1 MRSRHAANARM
12 TTYLVR
18 RLVQSLLVLLAVTLL
33 SFGLVYLS
41 GDPVRALLPLDATQ
55 ADMDALRHSYG
66 LDEPVW
72 VQYGQFVQ
80 HAVQGDLGDSL
91 KYRTSALGL
100 VLQRLPNTL
109 LLATASIL
117 FATLVAV
124 PLGVLAATHRGGW
137 LDYVATGVAMLA
149 ISTPAFWLG
158 IILIL
163 VFAGAL
169 RWVPASG
176 AGTPQQLILPA
187 ITLSAYSIGLVT
199 RLVRGTLGEVLG
211 QPYVTTARAKGLSEV
226 RVNYQHALRNSLIP
240 TVTVLGLQ
248 FGVLL
253 GGTAVIETVFAW
265 PGPRRA
271 ADPGHQRP
279 RPAAGALGG
288 AGHRVLLRCYQ
299 PGGRP
304 AVRLPGPAH
313 TLCVAAL
320 VGGRARCPLWA
331 F

>member
-1 MRSRHAANARM
+1 MRSRHAANSM

-18 RLVQSLLVLLAVTLL
+18 RLAQSLLVLLAVTLL
-33 SFGLVYLS
+33 SFALVYLS

-66 LDEPVW
+66 LDQPAW
-72 VQYGQFVQ
+72 VQYVEFVQ
-80 HAVQGDLGDSL
+80 HALRGDLGDSL

-137 LDYVATGVAMLA
+137 LDYVATGVSMLA

-199 RLVRGTLGEVLG
+199 RLVRGTLAEVLG
-211 QPYVTTARAKGLSEV
+211 QPYVTTARAKGLSEL

-265 PGPRRA
+265 PG
-271 ADPGHQRP
+271 
-279 RPAAGALGG
+279 LGG
-288 AGHRVLLRCYQ
+288 LLIQAINGRDLPLVRSAVLVIACFFVVINL
-299 PGGRP
+299 
-304 AVRLPGPAH
+304 AVDLLYGFLDPRIRYA
-313 TLCVAAL
+313 
-320 VGGRARCPLWA
+320 
-331 F
+331 

>member
-1 MRSRHAANARM
+1 MV
-12 TTYLVR
+12 LV
-18 RLVQSLLVLLAVTLL
+18 AVTLF
-33 SFGLVYLS
+33 SFALVYLS

-66 LDEPVW
+66 LDQPVW
-72 VQYGQFVQ
+72 VQYVDFVQ
-80 HAVQGDLGDSL
+80 HAVRGDLGDSL

-109 LLATASIL
+109 LLATVSIL
-117 FATLVAV
+117 LATLVAV

-137 LDYVATGVAMLA
+137 LDFLATGAAMLA

-199 RLVRGTLGEVLG
+199 RLVRGTLAEVLG

-265 PGPRRA
+265 PG
-271 ADPGHQRP
+271 
-279 RPAAGALGG
+279 LGG
-288 AGHRVLLRCYQ
+288 LLIQAINGRDLPLVRSAVLVIACFVIAINL
-299 PGGRP
+299 
-304 AVRLPGPAH
+304 AVDLLYGFLDPRIRYA
-313 TLCVAAL
+313 
-320 VGGRARCPLWA
+320 
-331 F
+331 

>member
-163 VFAGAL
+163 VFAGVL

-265 PGPRRA
+265 PG
-271 ADPGHQRP
+271 
-279 RPAAGALGG
+279 LGG
-288 AGHRVLLRCYQ
+288 LLIQAINGRDLPLVRSAVLVIACFFVVINL
-299 PGGRP
+299 
-304 AVRLPGPAH
+304 AVDLLYGFLDPRIRYA
-313 TLCVAAL
+313 
-320 VGGRARCPLWA
+320 
-331 F
+331 

>member
-265 PGPRRA
+265 PG
-271 ADPGHQRP
+271 
-279 RPAAGALGG
+279 LGG
-288 AGHRVLLRCYQ
+288 LLIQAINGRDLPLVRSAVLVIACFFVVINL
-299 PGGRP
+299 
-304 AVRLPGPAH
+304 AVDLLYGFLDPRIRYA
-313 TLCVAAL
+313 
-320 VGGRARCPLWA
+320 
-331 F
+331 